1 LLQPIYYPDES
12 GQKLN
17 VEEKKV
23 RPRPML
29 DGSGGRLNSG
39 DGGMRSMGG
48 QQQQQQQQRGPG
60 NF

>member
-1 LLQPIYYPDES
+1 
-12 GQKLN
+12 
-17 VEEKKV
+17 
-23 RPRPML
+23 ML

-60 NF
+60 NFQTILQFID